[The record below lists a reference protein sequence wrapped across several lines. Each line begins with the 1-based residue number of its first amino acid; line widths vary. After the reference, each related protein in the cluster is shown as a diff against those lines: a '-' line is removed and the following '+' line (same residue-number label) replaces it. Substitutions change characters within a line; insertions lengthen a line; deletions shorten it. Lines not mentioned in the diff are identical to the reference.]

1 MHVVIVGASVAGIR
15 TVQALRA
22 QGYDGRITVLG
33 DEPHPPYDK
42 PPLSKEMLDPA
53 ADGSPVELI
62 DAQALESLSVDLRLG
77 VRATAVDTDAKVVST
92 DSIGEI
98 AYDTLVIATGVSPR
112 TLPDADRFSNVYTVR
127 TVDDARALHAELSAR
142 GRAVVIGAGFIGAEF
157 ASAARSHGVTV
168 TLVEAQEAPLAAQL
182 GASVGSELAELHSHN
197 GVQIYTGVRFAGFT
211 GDGRVTA
218 VQLSDGRSLPADF
231 VVVGIGASPA
241 VDWLASSGI
250 ELDNGIRCDAALKAV
265 GCNDVYAAGDVAHR
279 EHPTYGESMRIEHW
293 TNANDH
299 AAIIAADLLGAAP
312 PRPTLPYVWSDQYGK
327 RIQIVGRP
335 AAGVASIRQGSAV
348 AGDLVVGYTDSDG
361 VVVGALVV
369 DNPRLLMKLR
379 KAISAGADR
388 AEVETTVLAT
398 APAGT

>member
-22 QGYDGRITVLG
+22 QGYGGRITVLG
-33 DEPHPPYDK
+33 DELYPPYDK
-42 PPLSKEMLDPA
+42 PPLSKEMLDPD
-53 ADGSPVELI
+53 ADGSPVELV
-62 DAQALESLSVDLRLG
+62 DAQTLEALSVDLRLG

-98 AYDTLVIATGVSPR
+98 AYDTLVIATGMSPR
-112 TLPDADRFSNVYTVR
+112 TLPEADRFANVYTIR
-127 TVDDARALHAELSAR
+127 TVDDARALHAELSV
-142 GRAVVIGAGFIGAEF
+142 GRRVVVIGAGFIGAEF
-157 ASAARSHGVTV
+157 ASAARSHGVAV

-182 GASVGSELAELHSHN
+182 GASVGITLAELHSHN
-197 GVQIYTGVRFAGFT
+197 GVQIHTGVRCAGFT

-218 VQLSDGRSLPADF
+218 VNLSDGHSLPADF

-241 VDWLASSGI
+241 VDWLKSSGI
-250 ELDNGIRCDAALKAV
+250 ELDNGIRCDATLRAK
-265 GCNDVYAAGDVAHR
+265 GCHDIYAAGDVAYR
-279 EHPTYGESMRIEHW
+279 EHPTYGEPMRIEHW

-335 AAGVASIRQGSAV
+335 AAGVPTIRTGTAV
-348 AGDLVVGYTDSDG
+348 TGDLVVGYTDSHG

-379 KAISAGADR
+379 RAITAGADR
-388 AEVETTVLAT
+388 AEVEAAVLAT
-398 APAGT
+398 APADA